1 MDDKTE
7 RRVFLTQALA
17 LVGGCMCAGW
27 ISGCESDVLK
37 SSGESVQFD
46 VGSAPALAQVG
57 GSVKQV
63 FEGQNG
69 GRARDHFSRCR
80 RKFCGFEFCVYA

>member
-7 RRVFLTQALA
+7 RRAFLTQALA

-27 ISGCESDVLK
+27 FSGCENDVLK
-37 SSGESVQFD
+37 SSGVSVQFD

-57 GSVKQV
+57 GSVKQALK
-63 FEGQNG
+63 GKTA
-69 GRARDHFSRCR
+69 ARP
-80 RKFCGFEFCVYA
+80 